1 MELPILLIGTDVEG
15 RKFEEITKTAVVG
28 LFGAKFDSKRILSP
42 NQKIEILNLRNETDA
57 IFRVVGQV
65 PGSETDRFFWSAECV
80 GLSPDFWG
88 VHFPPLVKEKQRAAR
103 MLLQCGEC
111 ENIAVSYL
119 SDLET
124 EVFDLTRCVTLFCDS
139 CQRWTRYVLPA
150 PGAEGA
156 AKGSSSA
163 SKNRELRK
171 HRRLPLRMRAWLQT
185 REGGEEK
192 VMTLNISAGGLS
204 ILSQR
209 KYPQGSLLKV
219 AFPYNNEG
227 GSNIFVLAEVVRVS
241 PTNAGGYMYYGI
253 EYLR

>member
-15 RKFEEITKTAVVG
+15 RKFEEFTKTAEVG
-28 LFGAKFDSKRILSP
+28 LFGAKFESKRILSSR
-42 NQKIEILNLRNETDA
+42 QKIEILNLRNETDA

-65 PGSETDRFFWSAECV
+65 PGSDPGRVFWGAECV

-88 VHFPPLVKEKQRAAR
+88 VHFPRLVEEKQRAAR

-111 ENIAVSYL
+111 KNFAVSYL

-139 CQRWTRYVLPA
+139 CARWTRYLLPA

-156 AKGSSSA
+156 AKGSFSA

-171 HRRLPLRMRAWLQT
+171 HRRLPLRMRACLQT
-185 REGGEEK
+185 REGREEK
-192 VMTLNISAGGLS
+192 VRTLDISAGGLS

-219 AFPYNNEG
+219 AFPYNEG
-227 GSNIFVLAEVVRVS
+227 GSNIFVLAQVVRVS